1 MHAATFDEVVR
12 RTAAFAAT
20 SRDPWIIGDGWD
32 QNLWPDK
39 NFPAHD
45 ALSAAIPTV
54 PSCCTASTGTR
65 CSPTRKRWSSRASR
79 AATQEP
85 AGGRI
90 LRDAHGAPS
99 GVFIDN
105 ARTLVTHAIPPATHD
120 QLVRASEAALKECH
134 RWGLTAIGDP
144 GNGQNVIAAYEELAR
159 AGRYTLRNH
168 VMLAG
173 SDAALVDAYLA
184 RGPRTLDYGG
194 RLSFRAIKLY
204 VDGALGS
211 RGAALLAP
219 YSDDPGNTGL
229 LRTAQADVQRLCER
243 ALKAGFQ
250 VCTHAIGDR
259 GNRVVLDAYEAALR
273 TATVRDHRFRIEHA
287 QVLAPEDIPRFARL
301 GVIPSMQST
310 HQISDMAW
318 AQARLGPD
326 RVRGAY
332 AWRALLDTGVTIANG
347 TDAPVEAVNSLR
359 TFHAAITRENEANQ
373 PAGGWY
379 PRQRMTRREAL
390 KSMTIWAAR
399 ANFMEH
405 AAGSIT
411 VGKYA
416 DFAVLDRDWMRCRAG
431 SDHGDARARDVLRRQ
446 TGLRSADRRE
456 DDRATRARTAHR
468 HLLRPAPGL
477 TARASR
483 EAHVPVQRVRL
494 HHRVAAGDFFG
505 RHAREDAAHRNL
517 HLLAGERVRDR
528 VDADDLVGD
537 VPRAAVGAQLRDDAR
552 AQRVVDGHARRG
564 AYEQRHEELAAGQL
578 QAHDEAVRH
587 VVERFDGA
595 IDLRRADAHAVA
607 VERGVRAAVDVAP
620 AARVELD
627 EIAVPPHAGKVL
639 EVRLAIARVARDRS
653 RSAAASTAPGSS
665 RRARPPRRSLLRR
678 ARSTRARP
686 CRAAAP
692 ESRRH
697 TPAAAACRRRAP
709 RTARCRPTAT

>member
-1 MHAATFDEVVR
+1 MRRSTLLAGLAATTAAPSVAAAAVAGGDADLIVTAATIDTVDERTPGAQAFAVRDGRFVYVGAREGVHAFRGSRTKVLDLGNATVLPGLIDAHLHFTGVGEALHEVDLVHAATFDEVVR

-39 NFPAHD
+39 NFPAHG
-45 ALSAAIPTV
+45 ALSAAIPNRPIVLHRIDGHALLANAKAMELAGVT
-54 PSCCTASTGTR
+54 
-65 CSPTRKRWSSRASR
+65 
-79 AATQEP
+79 AATREP

-90 LRDAHGAPS
+90 LRDAHGAPT

-105 ARTLVTHAIPPATHD
+105 ARTLVTHAIPSATHD
-120 QLVRASEAALKECH
+120 QLLRASEAALQECH

-159 AGRYTLRNH
+159 NGRYTLRNH

-173 SDAALVDAYLA
+173 SDPALVDAYLA

-229 LRTAQADVQRLCER
+229 LRTPQADVQRLCER

-273 TATVRDHRFRIEHA
+273 TASVRDHRFRIEHA
-287 QVLAPEDIPRFARL
+287 QVLAPEDVPRFAQL

-318 AQARLGPD
+318 AQTRLGPD

-332 AWRALLDTGVTIANG
+332 AWRALVDTGVTIANG

-373 PAGGWY
+373 PPGGWY
-379 PRQRMTRREAL
+379 PRQRMSRREAL

-405 AAGSIT
+405 AIGSIS
-411 VGKYA
+411 VGKFA
-416 DFAVLDRDWMRCRAG
+416 DFAVLDRDWMVVAPETIMATRVLATYSGGKPVYEAPIATKTAALRARGRRAG
-431 SDHGDARARDVLRRQ
+431 SCCG
-446 TGLRSADRRE
+446 
-456 DDRATRARTAHR
+456 
-468 HLLRPAPGL
+468 P
-477 TARASR
+477 
-483 EAHVPVQRVRL
+483 HV
-494 HHRVAAGDFFG
+494 A
-505 RHAREDAAHRNL
+505 
-517 HLLAGERVRDR
+517 
-528 VDADDLVGD
+528 
-537 VPRAAVGAQLRDDAR
+537 
-552 AQRVVDGHARRG
+552 
-564 AYEQRHEELAAGQL
+564 
-578 QAHDEAVRH
+578 
-587 VVERFDGA
+587 
-595 IDLRRADAHAVA
+595 
-607 VERGVRAAVDVAP
+607 
-620 AARVELD
+620 
-627 EIAVPPHAGKVL
+627 
-639 EVRLAIARVARDRS
+639 
-653 RSAAASTAPGSS
+653 
-665 RRARPPRRSLLRR
+665 
-678 ARSTRARP
+678 
-686 CRAAAP
+686 
-692 ESRRH
+692 
-697 TPAAAACRRRAP
+697 
-709 RTARCRPTAT
+709 

>member
-1 MHAATFDEVVR
+1 MRRSTLLAGLAATTAAPSVASAAARGGDADLIVTAATINTVDESTPGAQAFAVREGRFVYVGAREGVHAFRGPRTKMLDLGSATVLPGLIDAHLHFAAVGAALHEVDLVHAATFDEVVR
-12 RTAAFAAT
+12 RTVAFAAT
-20 SRDPWIIGDGWD
+20 SRDPWIVGDGWD

-45 ALSAAIPTV
+45 ALSAAIPNRPV
-54 PSCCTASTGTR
+54 VLHRIDGHALLANAKAMEVAGITAT
-65 CSPTRKRWSSRASR
+65 
-79 AATQEP
+79 TQEP

-90 LRDAHGAPS
+90 LRDARGAPS

-105 ARTLVTHAIPPATHD
+105 ARALVMHAIPPASHD

-173 SDAALVDAYLA
+173 SDPALIDAYLA

-229 LRTAQADVQRLCER
+229 LRTSQAEVQRLCER

-250 VCTHAIGDR
+250 MCTHAIGDR

-273 TATVRDHRFRIEHA
+273 TTNVRDHRFRIEHA
-287 QVLAPEDIPRFARL
+287 QVLAPEDVPRFAQL

-359 TFHAAITRENEANQ
+359 TFHAAITRENEENQ

-379 PRQRMTRREAL
+379 PRQRMMRREAL

-399 ANFMEH
+399 ANFMDDV
-405 AAGSIT
+405 AGSIT
-411 VGKYA
+411 AGKYA
-416 DFAVLDRDWMRCRAG
+416 DFTVVDRDWMIAPPESIMATRVLATYSG
-431 SDHGDARARDVLRRQ
+431 GKPVYEAPIGAKTTALRARGRRLS
-446 TGLRSADRRE
+446 TCCGP
-456 DDRATRARTAHR
+456 
-468 HLLRPAPGL
+468 HLA
-477 TARASR
+477 
-483 EAHVPVQRVRL
+483 
-494 HHRVAAGDFFG
+494 
-505 RHAREDAAHRNL
+505 
-517 HLLAGERVRDR
+517 
-528 VDADDLVGD
+528 
-537 VPRAAVGAQLRDDAR
+537 
-552 AQRVVDGHARRG
+552 
-564 AYEQRHEELAAGQL
+564 
-578 QAHDEAVRH
+578 
-587 VVERFDGA
+587 
-595 IDLRRADAHAVA
+595 
-607 VERGVRAAVDVAP
+607 
-620 AARVELD
+620 
-627 EIAVPPHAGKVL
+627 
-639 EVRLAIARVARDRS
+639 
-653 RSAAASTAPGSS
+653 
-665 RRARPPRRSLLRR
+665 
-678 ARSTRARP
+678 
-686 CRAAAP
+686 
-692 ESRRH
+692 
-697 TPAAAACRRRAP
+697 
-709 RTARCRPTAT
+709 

>member
-1 MHAATFDEVVR
+1 MRRSTLLAGIAAATAAPSVGSAAASGRSADLIVTAATIDTVDPSTPGAQAFAVRDGRFVYVGAREGVHAFRGPRTKVLDLGNVTVLPGLIDAHLHFTGVGLALHEVDLAHATSFDEVVR
-12 RTAAFAAT
+12 RTVAFAAT
-20 SRDPWIIGDGWD
+20 SHDEWIIGDGWD

-39 NFPAHD
+39 SFPAHD
-45 ALSAAIPTV
+45 ALSAAIPDRPV
-54 PSCCTASTGTR
+54 VLHRIDGHALLANAKAMQLAGVVATA
-65 CSPTRKRWSSRASR
+65 
-79 AATQEP
+79 QDP
-85 AGGRI
+85 AGGRVV
-90 LRDAHGAPS
+90 RNAHGAPS

-105 ARTLVTHAIPPATHD
+105 ARTLVTHVIPPAGHD

-159 AGRYTLRNH
+159 AGRYTVRNH

-173 SDAALVDAYLA
+173 SDPALVDAYLA

-194 RLSFRAIKLY
+194 RLSFRAVKLY

-219 YSDDPGNTGL
+219 YTDDPGNTGL

-273 TATVRDHRFRIEHA
+273 TANVRDHRFRIEHA
-287 QVLAPEDIPRFARL
+287 QVLAPEDVPRFAQL

-373 PAGGWY
+373 PPGGWY

-399 ANFMEH
+399 ANFMDDV
-405 AAGSIT
+405 AGSISP
-411 VGKYA
+411 GKYA
-416 DFAVLDRDWMRCRAG
+416 DFAVIDRDWMLVEPEAIMGTRVLATYSGGTSVYEASITPKTTALR
-431 SDHGDARARDVLRRQ
+431 ARARRIGSCC
-446 TGLRSADRRE
+446 TPHSA
-456 DDRATRARTAHR
+456 
-468 HLLRPAPGL
+468 
-477 TARASR
+477 
-483 EAHVPVQRVRL
+483 
-494 HHRVAAGDFFG
+494 
-505 RHAREDAAHRNL
+505 
-517 HLLAGERVRDR
+517 
-528 VDADDLVGD
+528 
-537 VPRAAVGAQLRDDAR
+537 
-552 AQRVVDGHARRG
+552 
-564 AYEQRHEELAAGQL
+564 
-578 QAHDEAVRH
+578 
-587 VVERFDGA
+587 
-595 IDLRRADAHAVA
+595 
-607 VERGVRAAVDVAP
+607 
-620 AARVELD
+620 
-627 EIAVPPHAGKVL
+627 
-639 EVRLAIARVARDRS
+639 
-653 RSAAASTAPGSS
+653 
-665 RRARPPRRSLLRR
+665 
-678 ARSTRARP
+678 
-686 CRAAAP
+686 
-692 ESRRH
+692 
-697 TPAAAACRRRAP
+697 
-709 RTARCRPTAT
+709 

>member
-1 MHAATFDEVVR
+1 MRRSTLLAGLAATTASPSVASAAARGGDADLIVTAATINTVDERTPGAQAFAVRDGRFVYVGAREGVHAFRGPRTKVLDLGDATVLPGLIDAHLHFTSVGAALHEVDLVHAATFDEVVR

-39 NFPAHD
+39 SFPVHD
-45 ALSAAIPTV
+45 ALSTAIAGRPVVLHRIDGHALLANAKAMELAGVT
-54 PSCCTASTGTR
+54 
-65 CSPTRKRWSSRASR
+65 

-90 LRDAHGAPS
+90 LRDAHGAPT
-99 GVFIDN
+99 GVFVDN
-105 ARTLVTHAIPPATHD
+105 ARTLVTRAIQPATHD

-144 GNGQNVIAAYEELAR
+144 GIGQNVIAAYEELAS

-168 VMLAG
+168 VMLSG
-173 SDAALVDAYLA
+173 SDPALVDAYLA

-194 RLSFRAIKLY
+194 RLSFRAIKVY
-204 VDGALGS
+204 IDGALGS

-229 LRTAQADVQRLCER
+229 LRTAQADVQTLCGR

-273 TATVRDHRFRIEHA
+273 TTPVRDHRFRIEHA
-287 QVLAPEDIPRFARL
+287 QVLAPGDVPRFAQL

-310 HQISDMAW
+310 HQISDMGW

-332 AWRALLDTGVTIANG
+332 AWRALLDAGVTIANG

-390 KSMTIWAAR
+390 KSMTIWAAH
-399 ANFMEH
+399 ANFIDDV
-405 AAGSIT
+405 AGSIT

-416 DFAVLDRDWMRCRAG
+416 DFAVLDRDWMRVPPQAVMATRVLATYSAG
-431 SDHGDARARDVLRRQ
+431 KPVYEAPIAGAKTALRARGRRSGSCCGPH
-446 TGLRSADRRE
+446 T
-456 DDRATRARTAHR
+456 
-468 HLLRPAPGL
+468 
-477 TARASR
+477 
-483 EAHVPVQRVRL
+483 
-494 HHRVAAGDFFG
+494 
-505 RHAREDAAHRNL
+505 
-517 HLLAGERVRDR
+517 
-528 VDADDLVGD
+528 
-537 VPRAAVGAQLRDDAR
+537 AAV
-552 AQRVVDGHARRG
+552 
-564 AYEQRHEELAAGQL
+564 
-578 QAHDEAVRH
+578 
-587 VVERFDGA
+587 
-595 IDLRRADAHAVA
+595 
-607 VERGVRAAVDVAP
+607 
-620 AARVELD
+620 
-627 EIAVPPHAGKVL
+627 
-639 EVRLAIARVARDRS
+639 
-653 RSAAASTAPGSS
+653 
-665 RRARPPRRSLLRR
+665 
-678 ARSTRARP
+678 
-686 CRAAAP
+686 
-692 ESRRH
+692 
-697 TPAAAACRRRAP
+697 
-709 RTARCRPTAT
+709 ATT